1 MLSETMFD
9 QDAAA
14 KDDLHSNTLA
24 RHFEEQAA
32 RTPNAVALYFRD
44 KSLTYRELDE
54 RTNQLGRYLQSIGV
68 RQETLVGVLMERSL
82 EMVVALLAILKA
94 GGAYVPLD
102 PGYPSE
108 RIAFLLEDSQAPFI
122 LTTERL
128 STELPPVEGHILSV
142 DGMASVIASHR
153 SDPVDCPAQ
162 EENLMYMIYT
172 SGSTGKPKGVMVE
185 HRNVQSFFAAM
196 DRLLGTKPGVWLA
209 VTSISFDISV
219 LEIFWTLTRGFQVVL
234 HGEEGPHTIA
244 REIVHYGVTHF
255 QSTPSLARIVA
266 VNPHSLAVLGKVKY
280 LLLGGEALPVSLLNT
295 LRTTV
300 TGEIF
305 NVYGPTE
312 TTIWSTAYRIPAAAE
327 FEKTVSIG
335 QPLANMQAYILDSDL
350 KPVPDGEPGELYLGG
365 EGVVRGYWGRPE
377 LTKER
382 FVPAPFSTTE
392 RMYRTGDMARFLS
405 SGNIEYL
412 GRTDFQVKLRGFRI
426 ELGEIEATLEQNSA
440 VQQAVVVARE
450 DRPGDKRLV
459 GYVVLY
465 PGSMAT
471 AASLRAMLELKLPE
485 YMVPSQIIL
494 LDRLPLTANGKIDRR
509 ALPAISIQNCE
520 KPHSEEAHSGIE
532 QTIQQAWAEVLG
544 VDHVGLHQNFFD
556 LGATSL
562 MVPEVQIELQRKLGK
577 EIPLIDLFQFHTV
590 SSLAG
595 RLSGELATPR
605 TLDRAQRRLA
615 ARNNFVSL

>member
-1 MLSETMFD
+1 MFD
-9 QDAAA
+9 QDAAV
-14 KDDLHSNTLA
+14 KDDFSSNTLA

-32 RTPNAVALYFRD
+32 RTPDAVALYFRD
-44 KSLTYRELDE
+44 ESLTYRELDE
-54 RTNQLGRYLQSIGV
+54 RTNQFARYLQSLGV

-108 RIAFLLEDSQAPFI
+108 RIAFLLEDSKAPFI

-128 STELPPVEGHILSV
+128 SRKLPPVEGRIFSV
-142 DGMASVIASHR
+142 DGMASLIASH
-153 SDPVDCPAQ
+153 SADPVDCPAQ

-196 DRLLGTKPGVWLA
+196 DRVLGTKPGVWLA

-234 HGEEGPHTIA
+234 HGEEGTDTIA
-244 REIVHYGVTHF
+244 REIARYGVTHF
-255 QSTPSLARIVA
+255 QSTPSLARILA
-266 VNPHSLAVLGKVKY
+266 VNPHSLAVLGNVKY

-300 TGEIF
+300 TGEIL

-312 TTIWSTAYRIPAAAE
+312 TTIWSTAYRIPLAAE
-327 FEKTVSIG
+327 FEKAVSIG
-335 QPLANMQAYILDSDL
+335 QPLANTQAYILDSDL
-350 KPVPDGEPGELYLGG
+350 KPVPVGEPGELFLGG
-365 EGVVRGYWGRPE
+365 AGVVRGYWRRPE

-382 FVPAPFSTTE
+382 FVRLPFSTTE
-392 RMYRTGDMARFLS
+392 RMYRTGDVARFLA

-459 GYVVLY
+459 GYVVLK
-465 PGSMAT
+465 PGSTAT
-471 AASLRAMLELKLPE
+471 AAWLRAVLERELPE
-485 YMVPSQIIL
+485 YMVPSQIIF
-494 LDRLPLTANGKIDRR
+494 LDRLPLTANGKIDRN
-509 ALPAISIQNCE
+509 ALPTISLQSCE
-520 KPHSEEAHSGIE
+520 KPSSEEAQSEIE
-532 QTIQQAWAEVLG
+532 QIIQQTWVDALS

-562 MVPEVQIELQRKLGK
+562 MVPEVQIELQRKLGR

-590 SSLAG
+590 SALAG
-595 RLSGELATPR
+595 RLSGESATPR
-605 TLDRAQRRLA
+605 TSERAQRRLA
-615 ARNNFVSL
+615 ARNSFVTL